1 MSSRQSLGG
10 LALRDSSSRL
20 NARSRRQSLG
30 GAGLAKESP
39 SQDRRA
45 LLDDWRRQ
53 VKNEEANIGSSGH
66 KRDRENA
73 PEIGVTAPLGN
84 QEGSTAL
91 ERYRMR
97 KQQKLLQQHAEESN
111 SGSRPPLLPP
121 ARSLVSGYDD
131 DETGD
136 FSRAVGTIGI
146 SGGTPSFSR
155 RLASSGKATRRKS
168 LSVSA
173 LHRHARESLSQES
186 REPDCKLHRL

>member
-66 KRDRENA
+66 KRDREIA

-97 KQQKLLQQHAEESN
+97 KQQKHAEESN

-173 LHRHARESLSQES
+173 IHRHARESLSQES
-186 REPDCKLHRL
+186 REPDCKSHLL